1 MIEAFWN
8 ELLENTSPEGKYL
21 KYGEV
26 FLRLVQ
32 KENNTIKVKQI
43 ISFNANETNKTVVF
57 ILRLADKHGI
67 TLIGEPKSFIV
78 GPSVTKDQ
86 TFKTGMDTEK
96 IIKWYKYYG
105 GEIQTDK
112 DGKQI
117 MIRRPKNGDK
127 SN

>member
-1 MIEAFWN
+1 MCQKFWD
-8 ELLENTSPEGKYL
+8 EFLANTSPEGKYL

-26 FLRLVQ
+26 FLRLVP
-32 KENNTIKVKQI
+32 KENNTIKIRQI
-43 ISFNANETNKTVVF
+43 ISFNPIETNKTIVF
-57 ILRLADKHGI
+57 ILRLADKYGI

-96 IIKWYKYYG
+96 IIKLYKYYG
-105 GEIQTDK
+105 GELQTDK

-117 MIRRPKNGDK
+117 MIRRPKNG
-127 SN
+127 N